1 MKKVIRLTEKDLTR
15 LVKRVIKEQRDEESF
30 SDSTDSMITPIMRML
45 KPIYREYGSE
55 GVVSFL
61 TDIIGTIN
69 DIGDEAFM
77 GPEDSL
83 SEQEDD
89 FFYKVNPR
97 QEYYYDKDDKRSD
110 VEDEMD
116 AEEWDGE
123 DFDNFYNKYP
133 YGERQKTFPDNE
145 HGRRWFKGYSKEHGG
160 KFPVFKRKN
169 KM

>member
-1 MKKVIRLTEKDLTR
+1 MKKIIRLTESDLVR
-15 LVKRVIKEQRDEESF
+15 LVKRVI
-30 SDSTDSMITPIMRML
+30 
-45 KPIYREYGSE
+45 
-55 GVVSFL
+55 
-61 TDIIGTIN
+61 
-69 DIGDEAFM
+69 
-77 GPEDSL
+77 

-97 QEYYYDKDDKRSD
+97 QKYYYDKDDNVSD

-116 AEEWDGE
+116 VEEWDE
-123 DFDNFYNKYP
+123 DDFDNFYNKYP

-160 KFPVFKRKN
+160 KFPVFKRKS